1 MSGASLPRNPQSV
14 GEILTPKSL
23 PFEDYQTIRK
33 YFRRKSMTI
42 PTEQATIHADVY
54 TDEINKFYGHTIDQ
68 DGLTNSYAIEP
79 EMYGEDSSFP
89 AELGNRITVVDVFAS
104 KLEAKNAVL
113 EIEQKGL
120 RSQQISIIAKGY
132 QDTKSC
138 MTWESIEASGGL
150 ALILTEMGISERA
163 IEQFVNAVENGKYLI
178 IVTGNDREASQAEYV
193 LQTFGHRI
201 IIVD

>member
-1 MSGASLPRNPQSV
+1 
-14 GEILTPKSL
+14 
-23 PFEDYQTIRK
+23 
-33 YFRRKSMTI
+33 MTV
-42 PTEQATIHADVY
+42 PTTSTTGYVDK
-54 TDEINKFYGHTIDQ
+54 INEAEGYTIDQ

-79 EMYGEDSSFP
+79 EMYEQDGSIPS
-89 AELGNRITVVDVFAS
+89 ELGNKVTVVDIFAS

-113 EIEQKGL
+113 EIERKGL

-163 IEQFVNAVENGKYLI
+163 IGQFVDAVEDDKYLI
-178 IVTGNDREASQAEYV
+178 IVTGNDRDASQAEHV
-193 LQTFGHRI
+193 LETFGHRVV
-201 IIVD
+201 IVD